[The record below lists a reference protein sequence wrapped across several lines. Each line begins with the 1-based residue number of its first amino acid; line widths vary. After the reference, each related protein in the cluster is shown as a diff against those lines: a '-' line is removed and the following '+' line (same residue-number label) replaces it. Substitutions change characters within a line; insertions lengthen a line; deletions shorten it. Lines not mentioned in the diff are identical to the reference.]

1 MQGQRHAPL
10 WRDARRRAVLYG
22 QGAGLARI
30 APTRVIIFLLPAMIV
45 AGTGANGRAQVGA
58 SGDPDMAYKLLAVL
72 IHSGTTRSGHYWAY
86 VRTPCLLR
94 PGRDQPGGWVCHYVP
109 IFI

>member
-1 MQGQRHAPL
+1 
-10 WRDARRRAVLYG
+10 
-22 QGAGLARI
+22 
-30 APTRVIIFLLPAMIV
+30 
-45 AGTGANGRAQVGA
+45 
-58 SGDPDMAYKLLAVL
+58 MAYTLLAVL